1 MNQNHSF
8 HKFIEG
14 LKKVTIPI
22 AIYYVVRLFA
32 HLLLAA
38 LTASAVRSFGEG
50 GDRLLIEQ
58 GDLINA
64 VIGGLAALIGAL
76 PLLPDFRQTVN
87 TEKAKKEENSSSLK
101 VAPVT
106 ILLAITSSLAL
117 NILFIELHITEN
129 SETYSKVAQKQY
141 GVPFL
146 LGLFLYGLF
155 SPIAEE
161 ILFRGLVYNRLKKYC
176 AVPAAILLSAI
187 LFGFFHGNLVQG
199 VYGFLMGC
207 LMAIVYESFGSFFH
221 AVLFHAAANVT
232 VYTVTG
238 MESLYSLLVKPWVC
252 IVLFVVSGIL
262 FCWIWKKCKTK
273 LSDNNSVEEGG
284 KHR

>member
-1 MNQNHSF
+1 MNQNNSF

-14 LKKVTIPI
+14 LKAVTIPI
-22 AIYYVVRLFA
+22 AVYYVVRLIA
-32 HLLLAA
+32 QLILATLA
-38 LTASAVRSFGEG
+38 VSVVRSFGEG
-50 GDRLLIEQ
+50 GDRLLTEQ

-64 VIGGLAALIGAL
+64 VIGGFAMLIGIL
-76 PLLPDFRQTVN
+76 PLTPDFRRTVN
-87 TEKAKKEENSSSLK
+87 TEKKEKEGNDSLLK
-101 VAPVT
+101 ITIVT
-106 ILLAITSSLAL
+106 LLLAVTSSLAL
-117 NILFIELHITEN
+117 NILFIELHVTEN

-146 LGLFLYGLF
+146 LGIILYGLI

-161 ILFRGLVYNRLKKYC
+161 ILFRGVVYNRLKKYC
-176 AVPAAILLSAI
+176 AVPAAILLSAV
-187 LFGFFHGNLVQG
+187 LFGLFHGNLVQG

-207 LMAIVYESFGSFFH
+207 LMAIVYESFGSFLH

-232 VYTVTG
+232 VYMVTG
-238 MESLYSLLVKPWVC
+238 MESLYGLLVTPWVC

>member
-14 LKKVTIPI
+14 LKGVTVPI
-22 AIYYVVRLFA
+22 AVYYVVRLIA

-38 LTASAVRSFGEG
+38 LAVSAVRSFGEG
-50 GDRLLIEQ
+50 GNRLLTEQ
-58 GDLINA
+58 EGTINA
-64 VIGGLAALIGAL
+64 IIGGFAMLIGIL
-76 PLLPDFRQTVN
+76 SLLPDFRRTVN
-87 TEKAKKEENSSSLK
+87 KEKKEKEGNDSLLK
-101 VAPVT
+101 ITIVT
-106 ILLAITSSLAL
+106 LLLAITSSLAV

-146 LGLFLYGLF
+146 LGIILYGLI

-176 AVPAAILLSAI
+176 AVPAAILLSAV
-187 LFGFFHGNLVQG
+187 LFGLFHGNLVQG

-207 LMAIVYESFGSFFH
+207 LMAIVYERFGSFLH
-221 AVLFHAAANVT
+221 AVLFHAVANVT

-238 MESLYSLLVKPWVC
+238 MEGLYSLLVTPWICV
-252 IVLFVVSGIL
+252 IL
-262 FCWIWKKCKTK
+262 FGASVALLCWIWKKCKIEG
-273 LSDNNSVEEGG
+273 SDDNSVEEGG